1 MLDAG
6 EFYGPRSRK
15 GNSTLLK
22 GSMLPKKVKDL
33 VIKVTGVRP
42 APEDWECKLILDFR
56 FPQFA
61 AARNAIRGALA
72 EKATSWAVNK
82 TDGMR
87 LRSYLS
93 PADDF
98 EELVDARLRLKVVPQ
113 RDPKSGEKVP
123 SLEVF
128 AVALDGE
135 DYVEY
140 PPPAAEEVEEMEF

>member
-22 GSMLPKKVKDL
+22 GSMLPKKVKVL
-33 VIKVTGVRP
+33 SVKILGVRP
-42 APEDWECKLILDFR
+42 APADWECKLIFDFR
-56 FPQFA
+56 FSPVT
-61 AARNAIRGALA
+61 ARDVRGSLA

-82 TDGMR
+82 TNGMR

-98 EELVDARLRLKVVPQ
+98 EELTDTRLRLKVIPQ

-123 SLEVF
+123 SLEVLSI
-128 AVALDGE
+128 ALNGE
-135 DYVEY
+135 DHIEY
-140 PPPAAEEVEEMEF
+140 PPPAAEEIEEMEF